1 MKKLVR
7 AYFEEVKWFHE
18 GYTPSMEEYMQVAL
32 VTGAHEM
39 LSTNSFVGMGDL
51 ATQEAFDWVLS
62 HPLIVRASSVIGRLM
77 DDMVGHKVDD
87 LNIKIF

>member
-7 AYFEEVKWFHE
+7 AYFEEAKWFHQ

-32 VTGAHEM
+32 VSSGYEM

-51 ATQEAFDWVLS
+51 ATQEAFDWVS
-62 HPLIVRASSVIGRLM
+62 SRPLIVRASSVIGRLM

>member
-7 AYFEEVKWFHE
+7 AYFKEAKWFHQ

-32 VTGAHEM
+32 VTGAYEM

-51 ATQEAFDWVLS
+51 ATQESFDWVS
-62 HPLIVRASSVIGRLM
+62 SCPLIVRASSIICRLM

-87 LNIKIF
+87 